1 MPRVH
6 HQNIGGIKNCP
17 NYLHRFFVLSNKN
30 LPCVKSVVQ
39 SDPTIVSLAIKRAT
53 GIDFNLYMA
62 TSNTKGS

>member
-6 HQNIGGIKNCP
+6 HQNIGGIKKLSK
-17 NYLHRFFVLSNKN
+17 LHRFFVLSNKN
-30 LPCVKSVVQ
+30 RPCVKSVVQ